1 MKRFGLLLLLCLLAF
16 QLWKGGLAQPI
27 PSTPVRLTLVTGDK
41 GTEGNLR
48 FSLYGSF
55 RGEPFAVI
63 LNARDD
69 LQPGRTDTYEY
80 NIPYDFCEVFAW
92 SLELAPGTTDEWVG
106 AEFYLSIDG
115 EEVYFNRDFA
125 SGSAIS
131 TTMTR
136 SGTWDATTAYRA
148 RCPVRPVVMTF
159 VTIGSGTSSALDF
172 ALTGDFSASP
182 YPLRLL
188 REEAY
193 GPATTGSYSF
203 IVPIPFCSITGWRLN
218 ERVAAPGT
226 PGMLGVL
233 LIEIDGI
240 AVWFDEVHYTPV
252 EGASIVTAAGDW
264 RDRPS
269 YREACGLVAS
279 PTPFVMPDPVITPPP
294 VIPDTGITIPT
305 PIFTLPAETPTSTP
319 ANALILTATALA
331 GSPAAT
337 PAAPAAS
344 ISPPGAAVICPGFL
358 PSRLTPGGQGRA
370 RPGDPNRMRT
380 GPSTQNPVVGFIPGG
395 APFQV
400 INGPVCDPA
409 GIAWWQVDYNGL
421 IGWTAEGQRDRYFVD
436 PINP

>member
-1 MKRFGLLLLLCLLAF
+1 MKRLGLLLLLCLLAF
-16 QLWKGGLAQPI
+16 PVWKWGLAQPI

-55 RGEPFAVI
+55 SGEPFAVI

-115 EEVYFNRDFA
+115 EEVYLNRDFA

-159 VTIGSGTSSALDF
+159 VTIGMGTSSALDF

-182 YPLRLL
+182 YALRLL
-188 REEAY
+188 REEIY
-193 GPATTGSYSF
+193 GPTATGTYTF
-203 IVPIPFCSITGWRLN
+203 IVPLPFCSITGWQLN
-218 ERVAAPGT
+218 ERVAAPT
-226 PGMLGVL
+226 MPGMLGVL
-233 LIEIDGI
+233 LIEIDGM
-240 AVWFDEVHYTPV
+240 AVWFDEVRYTPV
-252 EGASIVTAAGDW
+252 EGASMLMAAGDW
-264 RDRPS
+264 RDRPN

-294 VIPDTGITIPT
+294 VIPDTGIAIPM
-305 PIFTLPAETPTSTP
+305 PIFTLPAATPTAPVESV
-319 ANALILTATALA
+319 
-331 GSPAAT
+331 SPLGT
-337 PAAPAAS
+337 
-344 ISPPGAAVICPGFL
+344 AVICPGFL

-380 GPSTQNPVVGFIPGG
+380 GPSTQNPIVGFIPGG

-421 IGWTAEGQRDRYFVD
+421 IAWTAEGQRDRYFVD